1 MGYSGET
8 TYSYGTDGE
17 GTHVDSETYHGG
29 SGSTTYSTVYSHG
42 RETHVKTYINSTYGG
57 TETETYDPSSG
68 METYSSSGYNGK

>member
-42 RETHVKTYINSTYGG
+42 RETQTVHMVAQRRRRMILRAVWKLTVVLDI
-57 TETETYDPSSG
+57 
-68 METYSSSGYNGK
+68 MENKV